1 MKLYTSPNSP
11 FSARVRIAA
20 RLKNVELETAP
31 LPVGGLKSEEFLGIN
46 PVAKIPVLVAEDGV
60 CIPESEAILRYLED
74 RFPTPSLMPAD
85 AGERARVNVTIRL
98 TDLYV
103 MDPVIRLF
111 AHLARASRD
120 PMVVDSEVA
129 RWAQGLAN
137 LDAWLS
143 QGLAASGVGL
153 TLADCALAPA
163 LHLQTRIAAML
174 GLHED
179 PVTKHAGL
187 AAYYD
192 SMKRHP
198 VVGPFLSDLTSAQHA
213 YDLKAGRP
221 SVAHWH

>member
-20 RLKNVELETAP
+20 RLKNIELEMAP
-31 LPVGGLKSEEFLGIN
+31 LPVGGLKSEEFRGLN
-46 PVAKIPVLVAEDGV
+46 PVAKIPVLVTEDGV
-60 CIPESEAILRYLED
+60 SIPESEAILRYIED

-111 AHLARASRD
+111 AHLAPTSRD
-120 PMVVDSEVA
+120 QRVVDSEVA

-137 LDAWLS
+137 LNDWLAP
-143 QGLAASGVGL
+143 GLPESEAGL
-153 TLADCALAPA
+153 TLAHCALAPA

-174 GLHED
+174 GLAED
-179 PVTKHAGL
+179 PVRQHDAL
-187 AAYYD
+187 VAFYED
-192 SMKRHP
+192 MKRHP
-198 VVGPFLSDLTSAQHA
+198 VVGALLSDLTTAQHA

-221 SVAHWH
+221 PVAHWH

>member
-20 RLKNVELETAP
+20 RLKKIELETAP
-31 LPVGGLKSEEFLGIN
+31 LPVGGLKSEEFLGLN
-46 PVAKIPVLVAEDGV
+46 PVAKIPVLITDEGV
-60 CIPESEAILRYLED
+60 SIPESEAILRYIED
-74 RFPTPSLMPAD
+74 RFPTPSLMPAE
-85 AGERARVNVTIRL
+85 AAERARVNVTIRL

-111 AHLARASRD
+111 PHLAPTSRD
-120 PMVVDSEVA
+120 QKVVDSEVA

-137 LDAWLS
+137 LDVWLA
-143 QGLAASGVGL
+143 QGLPQSEAGL

-179 PVTKHAGL
+179 PVAKHAGL
-187 AAYYD
+187 VAYYD
-192 SMKRHP
+192 DMKRHP
-198 VVGPFLSDLTSAQHA
+198 VAGPFLSDLTTAQHA

>member
-20 RLKNVELETAP
+20 RLKNIELQTAP
-31 LPVGGLKSEEFLGIN
+31 LPVGGLKSEEFLGLN
-46 PVAKIPVLVAEDGV
+46 PVAKIPVLVTEDGV
-60 CIPESEAILRYLED
+60 SIPESEAILRYIED
-74 RFPTPSLMPAD
+74 RFPTPSLMPVD

-111 AHLARASRD
+111 AHLAPTSRD
-120 PMVVDSEVA
+120 QKVVDTEVA

-137 LDAWLS
+137 LDAWLAN
-143 QGLAASGVGL
+143 GLPQAEAGL
-153 TLADCALAPA
+153 TLAHCALAPA

-174 GLHED
+174 GLAED
-179 PVTKHAGL
+179 PVRRRPGL
-187 AAYYD
+187 VAFYD
-192 SMKRHP
+192 DMKRHP
-198 VVGPFLSDLTSAQHA
+198 VVGSFLSDLTTAQHA